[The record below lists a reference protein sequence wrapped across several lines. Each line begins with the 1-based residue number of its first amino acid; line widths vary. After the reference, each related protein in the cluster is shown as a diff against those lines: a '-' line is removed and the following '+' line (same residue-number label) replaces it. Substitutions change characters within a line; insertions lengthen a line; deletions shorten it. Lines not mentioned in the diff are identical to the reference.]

1 MFLTIVTLGFISLLS
16 NVAFCDAKRKLATS
30 GVDVT
35 GANEEVSPGKVSP
48 HFFTVPISLC
58 TVRYLC
64 PRKFVES
71 LFLF

>member
-35 GANEEVSPGKVSP
+35 GANEEVSPGKVSLP
-48 HFFTVPISLC
+48 YFFYRACILVYGTVPLSQEI
-58 TVRYLC
+58 
-64 PRKFVES
+64 F
-71 LFLF
+71 